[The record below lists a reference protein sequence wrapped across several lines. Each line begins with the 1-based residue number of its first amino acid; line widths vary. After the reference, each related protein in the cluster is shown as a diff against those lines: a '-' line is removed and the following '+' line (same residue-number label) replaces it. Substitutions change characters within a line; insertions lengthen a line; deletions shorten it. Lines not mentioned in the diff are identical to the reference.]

1 MNLIIRPNHQEH
13 DPSLS
18 EWERLAFYNLVC
30 FFRMHLLDA
39 PNKENLTIKV
49 NTIKDMINF
58 SSIKE
63 AAYSEQYR
71 RHFILNEDHRSKTV
85 IDQLFNLL
93 GSDLNFSLELNEKG
107 QSKRFSFFSS
117 IAISKDL
124 QTFMLALNPEFCR
137 LILEHYRLL
146 IHHEWIKAGLTDL
159 AALYIFDKINNH
171 SNVFSMIVPL
181 DITDEYEEAL
191 EMYQSGIEEI
201 NAKAD
206 LLLLIEP
213 IISNGQPK
221 ALKIRENYTIIRNYS
236 QL

>member
-93 GSDLNFSLELNEKG
+93 GSDLNFSLELNEKE

-117 IAISKDL
+117 ITISKDL
-124 QTFMLALNPEFCR
+124 QTFMLTLNHEFCR
-137 LILEHYRLL
+137 LILEHYELL
-146 IHHEWIKAGLTDL
+146 IHHEWIKAGLTNF
-159 AALYIFDKINNH
+159 AALEIFNKINNWP
-171 SNVFSMIVPL
+171 NVFSMIIP
-181 DITDEYEEAL
+181 IKEKDEYEEAL
-191 EMYQSGIEEI
+191 EMYQSGIEEV
-201 NAKAD
+201 NAKTAYQLCMETIAPHISLEIKRYKND
-206 LLLLIEP
+206 LV
-213 IISNGQPK
+213 
-221 ALKIRENYTIIRNYS
+221 
-236 QL
+236 

>member
-30 FFRMHLLDA
+30 FFRMYLLDA
-39 PNKENLTIKV
+39 PNKENLTIKA

-107 QSKRFSFFSS
+107 QSKRFSFFPL
-117 IAISKDL
+117 L
-124 QTFMLALNPEFCR
+124 QFQKIYRRLRLS
-137 LILEHYRLL
+137 LILNS
-146 IHHEWIKAGLTDL
+146 A
-159 AALYIFDKINNH
+159 N
-171 SNVFSMIVPL
+171 
-181 DITDEYEEAL
+181 
-191 EMYQSGIEEI
+191 
-201 NAKAD
+201 
-206 LLLLIEP
+206 
-213 IISNGQPK
+213 
-221 ALKIRENYTIIRNYS
+221 
-236 QL
+236 